1 MIVIRVIEIC
11 LLVYFGYTTLYALV
25 FFIGGLF
32 YRDKKFIK
40 LQGDQQ
46 KKYCVL
52 IPSYKEDGVIVGV
65 AEAALKQNY
74 PAELYR
80 VVVVA
85 DSLQQ
90 ATVEKLRSLPI
101 TTVVVKFESSTKIK
115 SLNEALRQVGDDFD
129 YVVILDADNVMEPD
143 FLWKV
148 NYLHSIGYR
157 SVQAQRA
164 PKNAHSSMAVL
175 DGISESVNYSIIS
188 KGGTALNASPG
199 VKGSGVSFEFKP
211 IKNIFAAMDS
221 VGGFDRE
228 LELKLIENDMTIY
241 FSSDTLVMDEKVGS
255 MEVFK
260 KQRTRWIS
268 SQFFYLRKYFGK
280 GMQAL
285 LRFDLVYFNSA
296 ILRNIQLP
304 RLLNIGLLGA
314 FMFLLFFARNYLAVN
329 YLVWPALFAT
339 NVFIILFSIPGRF
352 YNKNLL
358 KAVLELPSVFIN
370 MFLIMFKLKNANKK
384 FIHTPHSTQQT
395 KTP

>member
-1 MIVIRVIEIC
+1 MIVIRIIEIC

-25 FFIGGLF
+25 FFVGGLF
-32 YRDKKFIK
+32 YRDKKFKK
-40 LQGDQQ
+40 LEGGAQ
-46 KKYCVL
+46 KRYCVL

-74 PAELYR
+74 PGELYR
-80 VVVVA
+80 VVVIA
-85 DSLQQ
+85 DSLQES
-90 ATVEKLRSLPI
+90 TVAKLRALPI
-101 TTVVVKFESSTKIK
+101 TTVVVQFEASTKIK
-115 SLNEALRQVGDDFD
+115 SLNEALRQVGDNFD
-129 YVVILDADNVMEPD
+129 YAVILDADNVMEPD

-148 NYLHSIGYR
+148 NYLHSLGYR
-157 SVQAQRA
+157 SIQAQRA
-164 PKNAHSSMAVL
+164 PKNAHTSMAVL

-188 KGGTALNASPG
+188 KGGTALHASPG
-199 VKGSGVSFEFKP
+199 VKGSGVSFEFAP
-211 IKNIFAAMDS
+211 IKKIFAEMNS

-241 FSSDTLVMDEKVGS
+241 FSSDTYVMDEKVGS

-280 GMQAL
+280 GMASL

-304 RLLNIGLLGA
+304 RLLNLGLLGM
-314 FMFLLFFARNYLAVN
+314 FMVVLFFLRDYLSVN
-329 YLVWPALFAT
+329 YLVWPAMFITSCL
-339 NVFIILFSIPGRF
+339 IILFSIPGRF
-352 YNKNLL
+352 YNRNLL
-358 KAVLELPSVFIN
+358 KAVLELPSVFFN
-370 MFLIMFKLKNANKK
+370 MFLIMFRLKNANKK